1 MPEKKLYR
9 LKERSHLGGVCIGLA
24 EYFTVD
30 VSLIRLAFVLL
41 TLMNGLG
48 IMAYF
53 VMWLVVPLKGKAYE
67 SDNIISDNLKE
78 MGTQMN
84 NTLSSFTKSESSAVL
99 LAIVLIG
106 IGLMFLLNEFLPALS
121 LSVTW
126 PVVAIIAGLY
136 LLLRKR

>member
-1 MPEKKLYR
+1 MSERKLYR

-24 EYFTVD
+24 DYFTVD

-53 VMWLVVPLKGKAYE
+53 VMWLVVPLKGRVYASE
-67 SDNIISDNLKE
+67 NIISENLKE
-78 MGTQMN
+78 MGTQANRM
-84 NTLSSFTKSESSAVL
+84 LSSFTKGQSGAVL
-99 LAIVLIG
+99 LAIILIG
-106 IGLMFLLNEFLPALS
+106 TGLLFLLMEFFPVLS

-126 PVVAIIAGLY
+126 PVIAILAGLY
-136 LLLRKR
+136 LLLRKS